1 MNLIILFLISQTI
14 TASFSIYNS
23 FLDFLGE
30 PSLESDTVSLGSP
43 EQERGYVKNCY
54 ANSTYNISW
63 LPKDIDP
70 HGSLLIFANYTNPAR
85 INKGEY
91 KLDAKYGFIHISTK
105 DTLKCEDD
113 IPDIFPFHSC
123 PIEKGKFM
131 VVGAFTSKKMIRL
144 KNFTGT
150 FKLKISV
157 ENENGESLF
166 CGTIETTV
174 L

>member
-70 HGSLLIFANYTNPAR
+70 HGSLLIFANYTNQ
-85 INKGEY
+85 
-91 KLDAKYGFIHISTK
+91 
-105 DTLKCEDD
+105 
-113 IPDIFPFHSC
+113 
-123 PIEKGKFM
+123 FM